1 MSNEHTVKS
10 YEEEL
15 RYLIDSVI
23 KMGSLTE
30 SQLVDSMD
38 AVIKVDKDSIDK
50 IIKSDDE
57 INKFRSKIDTQIMTL
72 LVKRAPM
79 AIDLRE
85 TISSL
90 KISQDL
96 ERIGDLS
103 KSNAKKVK
111 PLPLDL
117 PEELLGNLK
126 RLGDLVIK
134 QLNDVLDSYVNK
146 NYDKA
151 KEVWEKDEQVDDLTY
166 IAMESVIDFLSKEA
180 DLKEKLFS
188 NKMNGKIFIIEDE
201 PSIIQL
207 VQHNLEKNG
216 FIVSSS
222 VNGNDG
228 LKELKKFQ
236 PDLLLLDWM
245 LPDLSGIEI
254 CKNIRKDNSI
264 KNLPV
269 IMLTAK
275 GEEEDKIKGLDSGV
289 DDYLTK
295 PFSFNEL
302 MARIKA
308 VLRRSNPNT
317 VSDNL
322 EFEDLVLDRIEKRV
336 YRDKKEIQ
344 LGPTEFRLLEFSL
357 VNPKRVYSRD
367 QILENVWPNNIN
379 VESRTIDVHIRRLRK
394 SINIQNKKELIRTV
408 RSSGYSLI

>member
-1 MSNEHTVKS
+1 
-10 YEEEL
+10 
-15 RYLIDSVI
+15 
-23 KMGSLTE
+23 
-30 SQLVDSMD
+30 
-38 AVIKVDKDSIDK
+38 
-50 IIKSDDE
+50 
-57 INKFRSKIDTQIMTL
+57 
-72 LVKRAPM
+72 
-79 AIDLRE
+79 
-85 TISSL
+85 
-90 KISQDL
+90 
-96 ERIGDLS
+96 
-103 KSNAKKVK
+103 
-111 PLPLDL
+111 
-117 PEELLGNLK
+117 
-126 RLGDLVIK
+126 
-134 QLNDVLDSYVNK
+134 
-146 NYDKA
+146 
-151 KEVWEKDEQVDDLTY
+151 
-166 IAMESVIDFLSKEA
+166 
-180 DLKEKLFS
+180 
-188 NKMNGKIFIIEDE
+188 MNGKIFIIEDE
-201 PSIIQL
+201 PSIIQF

-216 FIVSSS
+216 FIVLSS

-245 LPDLSGIEI
+245 LPDLSGIDI
-254 CKNIRKDNSI
+254 CKNIRKDNSF
-264 KNLPV
+264 KDLPI

-275 GEEEDKIKGLDSGV
+275 GEEEDKIKGLDSGI

-344 LGPTEFRLLEFSL
+344 LGPTEFRLLEFFL

-367 QILENVWPNNIN
+367 QILENVWSNNIN

>member
-1 MSNEHTVKS
+1 
-10 YEEEL
+10 
-15 RYLIDSVI
+15 
-23 KMGSLTE
+23 
-30 SQLVDSMD
+30 
-38 AVIKVDKDSIDK
+38 
-50 IIKSDDE
+50 
-57 INKFRSKIDTQIMTL
+57 
-72 LVKRAPM
+72 
-79 AIDLRE
+79 
-85 TISSL
+85 
-90 KISQDL
+90 
-96 ERIGDLS
+96 
-103 KSNAKKVK
+103 
-111 PLPLDL
+111 
-117 PEELLGNLK
+117 
-126 RLGDLVIK
+126 
-134 QLNDVLDSYVNK
+134 
-146 NYDKA
+146 
-151 KEVWEKDEQVDDLTY
+151 
-166 IAMESVIDFLSKEA
+166 
-180 DLKEKLFS
+180 
-188 NKMNGKIFIIEDE
+188 MNGKIFIIEDE

-216 FIVSSS
+216 FIVLSS

-254 CKNIRKDNSI
+254 CKNIRKDNSF

-344 LGPTEFRLLEFSL
+344 LGPTEFRLLEFFL

>member
-1 MSNEHTVKS
+1 
-10 YEEEL
+10 
-15 RYLIDSVI
+15 
-23 KMGSLTE
+23 
-30 SQLVDSMD
+30 
-38 AVIKVDKDSIDK
+38 
-50 IIKSDDE
+50 
-57 INKFRSKIDTQIMTL
+57 
-72 LVKRAPM
+72 
-79 AIDLRE
+79 
-85 TISSL
+85 
-90 KISQDL
+90 
-96 ERIGDLS
+96 
-103 KSNAKKVK
+103 
-111 PLPLDL
+111 
-117 PEELLGNLK
+117 
-126 RLGDLVIK
+126 
-134 QLNDVLDSYVNK
+134 
-146 NYDKA
+146 
-151 KEVWEKDEQVDDLTY
+151 
-166 IAMESVIDFLSKEA
+166 
-180 DLKEKLFS
+180 
-188 NKMNGKIFIIEDE
+188 MNGKIFIIEDE

-254 CKNIRKDNSI
+254 CKNIRKDNSF

-322 EFEDLVLDRIEKRV
+322 KFDDLMLDRIEKRV
-336 YRDKKEIQ
+336 FRDGHEIK
-344 LGPTEFRLLEFSL
+344 LGPTEFRLLDFFL
-357 VNPKRVYSRD
+357 TNPKRVYSRD
-367 QILENVWPNNIN
+367 QILESVWPNNVN
-379 VESRTIDVHIRRLRK
+379 VESRTIDVHIRRLRQSVNLK
-394 SINIQNKKELIRTV
+394 NKRELIRTV

>member
-1 MSNEHTVKS
+1 
-10 YEEEL
+10 
-15 RYLIDSVI
+15 
-23 KMGSLTE
+23 
-30 SQLVDSMD
+30 
-38 AVIKVDKDSIDK
+38 
-50 IIKSDDE
+50 
-57 INKFRSKIDTQIMTL
+57 
-72 LVKRAPM
+72 
-79 AIDLRE
+79 
-85 TISSL
+85 
-90 KISQDL
+90 
-96 ERIGDLS
+96 
-103 KSNAKKVK
+103 
-111 PLPLDL
+111 
-117 PEELLGNLK
+117 
-126 RLGDLVIK
+126 
-134 QLNDVLDSYVNK
+134 
-146 NYDKA
+146 
-151 KEVWEKDEQVDDLTY
+151 
-166 IAMESVIDFLSKEA
+166 
-180 DLKEKLFS
+180 
-188 NKMNGKIFIIEDE
+188 MNGKIFIIEDE

-344 LGPTEFRLLEFSL
+344 LGPTEFRLLEFFL

-367 QILENVWPNNIN
+367 QILENVRPNNIN

>member
-1 MSNEHTVKS
+1 
-10 YEEEL
+10 
-15 RYLIDSVI
+15 
-23 KMGSLTE
+23 
-30 SQLVDSMD
+30 
-38 AVIKVDKDSIDK
+38 
-50 IIKSDDE
+50 
-57 INKFRSKIDTQIMTL
+57 
-72 LVKRAPM
+72 
-79 AIDLRE
+79 
-85 TISSL
+85 
-90 KISQDL
+90 
-96 ERIGDLS
+96 
-103 KSNAKKVK
+103 
-111 PLPLDL
+111 
-117 PEELLGNLK
+117 
-126 RLGDLVIK
+126 
-134 QLNDVLDSYVNK
+134 
-146 NYDKA
+146 
-151 KEVWEKDEQVDDLTY
+151 
-166 IAMESVIDFLSKEA
+166 
-180 DLKEKLFS
+180 
-188 NKMNGKIFIIEDE
+188 MNGKIFIIEDE

-216 FIVSSS
+216 FIVLSS

-245 LPDLSGIEI
+245 LPDLSGIDI
-254 CKNIRKDNSI
+254 CKNIRKDNSF
-264 KNLPV
+264 KDLPI

-275 GEEEDKIKGLDSGV
+275 GEEEDKIKGLDSGI

-344 LGPTEFRLLEFSL
+344 LGPTEFRLLEFFL

-367 QILENVWPNNIN
+367 QILENVWSNNIN
-379 VESRTIDVHIRRLRK
+379 VESRTFDVHIRRLRK